1 LVFWAVEGVADGR
14 ISIFLG
20 NTLYA
25 VALIYYTYITFLG
38 YNCNIPFKRRADCSA
53 PVSTGYSAAVNPNSS
68 DSCVVCYQSVWI
80 SCVEA
85 GC

>member
-1 LVFWAVEGVADGR
+1 MSR

-38 YNCNIPFKRRADCSA
+38 YNCIVEFRNWANCSTSISPGNSTAVDSYPCHNRAI
-53 PVSTGYSAAVNPNSS
+53 Y
-68 DSCVVCYQSVWI
+68 YQSLWI
-80 SCVEA
+80 PYFEA